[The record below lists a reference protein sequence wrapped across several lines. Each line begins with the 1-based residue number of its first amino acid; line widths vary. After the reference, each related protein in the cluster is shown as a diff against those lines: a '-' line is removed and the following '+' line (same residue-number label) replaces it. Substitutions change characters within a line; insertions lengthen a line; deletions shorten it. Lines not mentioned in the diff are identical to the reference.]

1 MYVYMRVCVCVCV
14 CVRVRAFVC
23 TSGDRY
29 EDLLDGHGGATR
41 VGSGYSGLL
50 VEEELRCHLGLT
62 QQLGL
67 TR

>member
-1 MYVYMRVCVCVCV
+1 MCTCVRVCVCVCV
-14 CVRVRAFVC
+14 CACAFVC

-41 VGSGYSGLL
+41 TGSGYSGLL